1 MNTMNTMNFK
11 IQIGKNADIGNNREQ
26 QDDMIV
32 IQKPEIDCT
41 ILGVADGHGRQ
52 LGKLAA
58 NTCRTSVEEFTDA
71 NMELLVANPTEFLE
85 KCYDFVQD
93 RIRDAFVQT
102 FLTNEF
108 DVKVEEGGYIIKRR
122 YNWMPFLN
130 TSGGSMLTIAII
142 KNGMLYMSNVGDC
155 DAGIFTQTPVT
166 MAGQTE
172 QVNAKI
178 LTFDH
183 SPKNVEEYQRIRLFR
198 PSEEDPTRAKLLFVY
213 DDVSMEMK
221 SDCPPVFG
229 IAEDGTPSVI
239 KEAPYYVKNVKND
252 PAIYVTSPA
261 DARFKESVASTRT
274 MGDFFLNTYGVSAKP
289 QIMTFDLTQCLEQT
303 ERACLV
309 IASDGVWDTW
319 INDHVQKFVMDPS
332 CLRAITNNLESGAQQ
347 VADAFIKRTVYY
359 GQKYFKGNADNA
371 SAVVA
376 YFTKV
381 VPVEQPVE
389 SVFAI
394 PDANTMEA

>member
-1 MNTMNTMNFK
+1 MNFK

-32 IQKPEIDCT
+32 IQKPEINCT

-58 NTCRTSVEEFTDA
+58 NTCKTSVEEFTDA
-71 NMELLVANPTEFLE
+71 NMELLDANPTEFLE

-142 KNGMLYMSNVGDC
+142 KNGILYMSNVGDC
-155 DAGIFTQTPVT
+155 DAGIFTPTPIT
-166 MAGQTE
+166 MGGQTDHAD
-172 QVNAKI
+172 QTNTQI

-183 SPKNVEEYQRIRLFR
+183 SPKSVEEYTRIRGEC

-213 DDVSMEMK
+213 DDVSKEAK
-221 SDCPPVFG
+221 SDCPSVFG

-239 KEAPYYVKNVKND
+239 KEAPHYVKNVKND

-289 QIMTFDLTQCLEQT
+289 QIMTFDLAQCLEQT
-303 ERACLV
+303 DTACLV
-309 IASDGVWDTW
+309 IASDGVWDVW
-319 INDHVQKFVMDPS
+319 INDHVNKFVMDPS
-332 CLRAITNNLESGAQQ
+332 CLRAVTNDLEMGAQK
-347 VADAFIKRTVYY
+347 VADAFIKRTVMF

-371 SAVVA
+371 SAIVA

-381 VPVEQPVE
+381 LPQVE
-389 SVFAI
+389 SVFAVT
-394 PDANTMEA
+394 NTMDA

>member
-1 MNTMNTMNFK
+1 MNTMNFK

-58 NTCRTSVEEFTDA
+58 NICRTSVEEFTDE
-71 NMELLVANPTEFLE
+71 NMELLDATPTEFLE

-102 FLTNEF
+102 FLNNEF
-108 DVKVEEGGYIIKRR
+108 EVKIEEGGYIVKRR

-130 TSGGSMLTIAII
+130 ISGGSMLTIAII
-142 KNGMLYMSNVGDC
+142 KNGILYMSNVGDC
-155 DAGIFTQTPVT
+155 DAGIFTPDNTR
-166 MAGQTE
+166 
-172 QVNAKI
+172 I

-183 SPKNVEEYQRIRLFR
+183 SPKSVEEYARIRGECPL
-198 PSEEDPTRAKLLFVY
+198 EEDPTRAKLLFVY
-213 DDVSMEMK
+213 DDVSVEVK
-221 SDCPPVFG
+221 SDCPSVFG

-261 DARFKESVASTRT
+261 DAKFKESVASTRT

-289 QIMTFDLTQCLEQT
+289 QIMTFDLAQCLEQT
-303 ERACLV
+303 DTACLV

-332 CLRAITNNLESGAQQ
+332 CLRAITNDLELGAQK

-381 VPVEQPVE
+381 LPKEQLQVE
-389 SVFAI
+389 SVFVI
-394 PDANTMEA
+394 PDANA